1 MTWRLLL
8 SLPRE
13 MYAELACFIGAGDIG
28 DRLRIMAR
36 SVRIKHIHNDNT
48 YLNGLMHSFN
58 DLPAKIDNDGDQYWY
73 CNGKL
78 HRDNKP
84 AVICAGGNQYW
95 YQHDKLHRNNDLPA
109 VICANGDQYWYQHD
123 KRHRDNDLPAIICAN
138 GYQAWYQHY
147 KLHRDNG
154 PAVIK
159 ANGDQYWYRNGIQY
173 FP

>member
-28 DRLRIMAR
+28 DRCRIMAR
-36 SVRIKHIHNDNT
+36 SVQIKHKQDQQT
-48 YLNGLMHSFN
+48 YLNGLLHSFD
-58 DLPAKIDNDGDQYWY
+58 DLPAIISNNYRVWY
-73 CNGKL
+73 RHSKF
-78 HRDNKP
+78 HRD
-84 AVICAGGNQYW
+84 
-95 YQHDKLHRNNDLPA
+95 NDLPA

-123 KRHRDNDLPAIICAN
+123 ERHRDNDLPAIICAN